1 MDNYLDFGTP
11 ISFGYTAQYLDH
23 KTATRRE
30 WKDSH
35 AAKFCNAFD
44 RAAAAGQQLRVP
56 AIDKAYHA
64 GGKQIGWLVIRDRPY
79 KERLSDMGG
88 YDLMYEGGMCDSVEE
103 FIAKYFKGDENLEVW
118 VISFRFVPLSEV
130 EPILSV
136 EDSVESDNEKLP
148 WMPLNAIPTP
158 DSRLKVFGSSKTDEH
173 NTPKFLTDAA
183 RLIMGGIDLDPMSN
197 AIANRTIRAHQI
209 YAKQDDGLQ
218 REWLGRVWLNPPF
231 SLADRAV
238 EKLIIGYESGD
249 VFEAILLIKSAP
261 DTKRHQSLYPY
272 PFCDLNGRLKF
283 EAEGN
288 KQSAPFA
295 TVLFYLGPNFPRF
308 RQIMSAH
315 GRVHLGQRLT
325 KELELENLRLSQE
338 NSILRCVDTPVPDV
352 PGLLNCGKCG
362 GHGCE
367 ECDLGWSR
375 ATNWEEVSKAYFD
388 AFDPNDLPLWMEE
401 PA

>member
-1 MDNYLDFGTP
+1 MTNYLDFGTP

-23 KTATRRE
+23 KTCTRRD

-35 AAKFCNAFD
+35 AAKFLNAFD

-56 AIDKAYHA
+56 AIDKGYHA
-64 GGKQIGWLVIRDRPY
+64 GGKQIGWLVICDRPY
-79 KERLSDMGG
+79 KERLADMGG
-88 YDLMYEGGMCDSVEE
+88 YDLMSEGGMCDSVEE

-118 VISFRFVPLSEV
+118 VISFRFVPLLN
-130 EPILSV
+130 EPIPSV
-136 EDSVESDNEKLP
+136 ENLIESGNEKL
-148 WMPLNAIPTP
+148 PLNAIPTP
-158 DSRLKVFGSSKTDEH
+158 DPRLKVFGSCKTDEH

-183 RLIMGGIDLDPMSN
+183 RLVMGGIDLDPMSN

-209 YAKQDDGLQ
+209 YTKQDDGLSQ
-218 REWLGRVWLNPPF
+218 KWLGRIWLNPPF

-238 EKLIIGYESGD
+238 EKLIASYESGD

-308 RQIMSAH
+308 REIMSPH

-325 KELELENLRLSQE
+325 EELEGDRRRLRNEVAALRGKPELIDLSE
-338 NSILRCVDTPVPDV
+338 ILKHCD
-352 PGLLNCGKCG
+352 KCNG
-362 GHGCE
+362 RGCDK
-367 ECDLGWSR
+367 CDFGWSR
-375 ATNWEEVSKAYFD
+375 DTNWDELVRLSEISFGST
-388 AFDPNDLPLWMEE
+388 NLPPWAKESL
-401 PA
+401 A